1 MINIINGIL
10 RMDFEYYFFFGAF
23 YYASGCI
30 SSIIFGIIGDCV
42 QFRILFV
49 ILSILLSF
57 TSFIYIYYFEEPFI
71 LLLITILVSF
81 IDNSFNIIF
90 DSHIMK
96 VYEMENYIYIWGI
109 IRASGRVS
117 EIIGILFNL
126 FLNIKSS
133 IYKIIYGIFG
143 VFNLISIYI
152 GLFETE
158 DKFKYEN

>member
-1 MINIINGIL
+1 M
-10 RMDFEYYFFFGAF
+10 
-23 YYASGCI
+23 
-30 SSIIFGIIGDCV
+30 
-42 QFRILFV
+42 
-49 ILSILLSF
+49 
-57 TSFIYIYYFEEPFI
+57 
-71 LLLITILVSF
+71 LITILVSF

-126 FLNIKSS
+126 FLNIRSS